1 MHEYLN
7 TPVPN
12 NRISI
17 NCMALWWF
25 LHLNRTA
32 VPLWIY
38 IQEVWP
44 DRIQV
49 PPISIWWQ
57 LDKKENISKDLHFV
71 IWYKN
76 KWIIQHETWKER
88 KVGRCRDL
96 EYFSGMVEPPP
107 LTPPALPPSTH
118 THTISRSK
126 ISPFDIFISKWPSQ
140 GWIRRSCN
148 SGISWITLCD
158 RR

>member
-12 NRISI
+12 YRISI

-44 DRIQV
+44 DPIQV
-49 PPISIWWQ
+49 PPISI
-57 LDKKENISKDLHFV
+57 
-71 IWYKN
+71 
-76 KWIIQHETWKER
+76 
-88 KVGRCRDL
+88 
-96 EYFSGMVEPPP
+96 
-107 LTPPALPPSTH
+107 
-118 THTISRSK
+118 
-126 ISPFDIFISKWPSQ
+126 
-140 GWIRRSCN
+140 
-148 SGISWITLCD
+148 
-158 RR
+158 